1 MRGWLVW
8 LAIGMVLG
16 KANHALAQD
25 QTETREM
32 VGHVGGRGALLVL
45 HATQKPDGGWQM
57 AGEYLRVPTLVRRH
71 LEGERGPEL
80 GATTLKEGTS
90 AILFGRPPT
99 GELRGTL
106 RDGVFKGT
114 RFGPGGQE
122 RERFEFTEA
131 FPAMERYNA
140 RVSCEANDERY
151 ASSLRYEV
159 EAGKLKSME
168 WRSKVPSNG
177 HQCVV
182 KAAGQQPMKGGLKF
196 RAGRCAVT
204 LRDLGE
210 QIKVSAEDCASL
222 CGSEAYLESMLVEK
236 RGRCRLLRPEA
247 K

>member
-1 MRGWLVW
+1 MKCWPLF
-8 LAIGMVLG
+8 LAMLLLA
-16 KANHALAQD
+16 KSALAQD

-45 HATQKPDGGWQM
+45 HATQQPDGGWQM
-57 AGEYLRVPTLVRRH
+57 AGEYVLLPTLVRRY

-106 RDGVFKGT
+106 RGGVFKGT

-122 RERFEFTEA
+122 RERFEFTED
-131 FPAMERYNA
+131 FPAMDGYNA
-140 RVSCEANDERY
+140 SVRCESGDERY
-151 ASSLRYEV
+151 ASSLHYEV
-159 EAGKLKSME
+159 EAGKLRSME
-168 WRSKVPSNG
+168 WRSKVPSSG

-182 KAAGQQPMKGGLKF
+182 IPSEQQPMKGGLKF
-196 RAGRCAVT
+196 MAGGCAVT
-204 LRDLGE
+204 LRDVGE
-210 QIKVSAEDCASL
+210 QIKVSAENCASL